1 MAMTNDVRLPLSL
14 KIVAWLFLITGI
26 FSAID
31 IILAIAQKSISINFG
46 ILGIPI
52 FWGLLN
58 RRSGW
63 RICGLVLIWFVL
75 IVIPIVFIASLLGNE
90 PAYFEVFRIRISR
103 IPRWVASVVCVPFFL
118 LVLWE
123 YRVLVRPDIKALFKP

>member
-1 MAMTNDVRLPLSL
+1 MTNDVKLPLSL
-14 KIVAWLFLITGI
+14 KIVACLFLITGI
-26 FSAID
+26 YSVVD
-31 IILAIAQKSISINFG
+31 IILGIAQRGIYINFG
-46 ILGIPI
+46 VLGIPI

-63 RICGLVLIWFVL
+63 RICGLVLIWFGL